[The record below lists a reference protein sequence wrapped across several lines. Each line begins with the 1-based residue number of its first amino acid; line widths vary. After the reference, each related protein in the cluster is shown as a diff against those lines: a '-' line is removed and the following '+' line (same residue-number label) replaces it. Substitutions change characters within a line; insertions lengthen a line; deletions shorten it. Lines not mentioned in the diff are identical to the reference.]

1 MDRFVFMHPFQPT
14 YHLTPSLALTRTK
27 IGLTFS
33 GWLDYQTLN
42 SWKVTPEEV
51 KRIEN
56 TLYPENNSNQ
66 PEPSFE
72 IKAKQQTTLSLQTQ
86 TKLNKLLTL
95 KLSST
100 SLSYVDYYCKDC
112 WYAVFVY
119 AFSNSFST
127 FLDGLISFL
136 LYLHLAVFLLVC
148 LIAGFLFQSL
158 ITVTFSRHIPQFEE
172 TIIYGHNLYFDCL
185 LRLTENMRRLYFGL
199 LTIVLR
205 LLGCTVPPQLM
216 NFSIDPCLPLTVSF
230 EGGAGKE
237 KHSKTVIAYLDSGA
251 HKSYINPQLVKE
263 LEIKTKKR
271 GATKVKV
278 TVSNPNLTSNDNEH
292 RSIKGIE
299 IQLIQDDK
307 ATAFFKEYSNRQK
320 FLSPKLI
327 SRIAH
332 LLSIPLYTPPP
343 PSPPSPTTLSATRFD
358 LLLGTDLLTFLL
370 SPRTHSPRVISLL
383 PSLSAHETRLGYY
396 LQGEQSND
404 HLTGVTTNWVH
415 HRLYRKTKW
424 QWWLAVC
431 LLVDVLLGL
440 LFSKVNFYSF

>member
-1 MDRFVFMHPFQPT
+1 MWITTVRIAGTQVLFAHF
-14 YHLTPSLALTRTK
+14 
-27 IGLTFS
+27 
-33 GWLDYQTLN
+33 LN
-42 SWKVTPEEV
+42 S
-51 KRIEN
+51 
-56 TLYPENNSNQ
+56 
-66 PEPSFE
+66 F
-72 IKAKQQTTLSLQTQ
+72 
-86 TKLNKLLTL
+86 
-95 KLSST
+95 
-100 SLSYVDYYCKDC
+100 
-112 WYAVFVY
+112 
-119 AFSNSFST
+119 FST
-127 FLDGLISFL
+127 FLDGLISLL
-136 LYLHLAVFLLVC
+136 LYLHLAVLLLVC

-158 ITVTFSRHIPQFEE
+158 VTISFSRHIPLFRE
-172 TIIYGHNLYFDCL
+172 TIICKHSIYFDCL
-185 LRLTENMRRLYFGL
+185 LHLTENMRRLYFGL

-205 LLGCTVPPQLM
+205 LLGCSIPPQLM
-216 NFSIDPCLPLTVSF
+216 NFSIDPCLPLTVSY
-230 EGGAGKE
+230 ESGAGKE

-278 TVSNPNLTSNDNEH
+278 TVSNPNFTFNDNKHH
-292 RSIKGIE
+292 RIKGIE

-320 FLSPKLI
+320 FLSPKLV

-343 PSPPSPTTLSATRFD
+343 SPPFSTTSSASRFD
-358 LLLGTDLLTFLL
+358 LLLGTDQLTFLL